1 MNYRKVYLKIISNA
15 KLEME
20 QGVRTKKNGE
30 YYENHHIFP
39 KSLFPLWGSRKS
51 NLVLLTAR
59 EHFFCHQLLT
69 KIWPGREMSYAL
81 NAFLWGYKTSNKKG
95 VQRTNKY
102 KITSR
107 EYEKIRSQMAKYLS
121 VSQKEV
127 WSNKTDEELQ
137 DWGKRHSKAMHARTK
152 EQKEATLKKY
162 RETLK
167 NRPKEEWK
175 RIKEKSK
182 TTRLNKTDEELK
194 VLHNKLSKNTKDK
207 KWFNDGKSEILAYE
221 CPEGFIKGR
230 IPDKEAR
237 IKAGITNKERN
248 KTRGSAQSRMTQEQY
263 DLWKK
268 HLSESHGDARKI
280 YANMSEE
287 VKQARAQKISNTL
300 KGRKMPDETKKRVS
314 EGIYN
319 SPKHADAVKK
329 CADAHR
335 GKKFFNNGIKTIL
348 AETCPEG
355 FVPGII
361 RKKKE
366 TQE

>member
-1 MNYRKVYLKIISNA
+1 MNYRKLYLKIIFNA
-15 KLEME
+15 KSEM
-20 QGVRTKKNGE
+20 GSGIRSKKNNE

-39 KSLFPLWGSRKS
+39 RSLFPLWEEKS
-51 NLVLLTAR
+51 SNQVLLTAR

-69 KIWPGREMSYAL
+69 KIWPGQETSFAL
-81 NAFLWGYKTSNKKG
+81 NAFLWGYKTANKQG
-95 VQRTNKY
+95 IQRVNKY

-107 EYEKIRSQMAKYLS
+107 EYERIRTQMAQYLS
-121 VSQKEV
+121 VFQKEL

-137 DWGKRHSKAMHARTK
+137 DWGKRHSRSMHARTE

-167 NRPKEEWK
+167 NRSEDEWK
-175 RIKEKSK
+175 QIKEKIK
-182 TTRLNKTDEELK
+182 TTRFNKTEEELK
-194 VLHNKLSKNTKDK
+194 IIHDNLSKNTKGK
-207 KWFNDGKSEILAYE
+207 KWFNDGKNEILAYE

-230 IPDKEAR
+230 IPDIESR

-248 KTRGSAQSRMTQEQY
+248 QTRGSVQSRMTQEQY
-263 DLWKK
+263 NLWRKRI
-268 HLSESHGDARKI
+268 SASHKDAKEV

-287 VKQARAQKISNTL
+287 TKRARAQKISSAL
-300 KGRKMPDETKKRVS
+300 KGRKMPDEIKKRVS
-314 EGIYN
+314 EGIHN

-361 RKKKE
+361 RNKNK
-366 TQE
+366 